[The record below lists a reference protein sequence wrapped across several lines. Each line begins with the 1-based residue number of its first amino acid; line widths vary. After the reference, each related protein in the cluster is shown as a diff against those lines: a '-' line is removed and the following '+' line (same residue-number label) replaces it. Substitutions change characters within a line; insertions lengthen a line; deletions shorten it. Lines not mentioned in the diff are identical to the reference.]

1 MHPKMWKSVYMKD
14 SSEQFSQKVV
24 FVKSPHYNA
33 SENVEECVD
42 ER

>member
-1 MHPKMWKSVYMKD
+1 MKD

-33 SENVEECVD
+33 FENVVECIY
-42 ER
+42 